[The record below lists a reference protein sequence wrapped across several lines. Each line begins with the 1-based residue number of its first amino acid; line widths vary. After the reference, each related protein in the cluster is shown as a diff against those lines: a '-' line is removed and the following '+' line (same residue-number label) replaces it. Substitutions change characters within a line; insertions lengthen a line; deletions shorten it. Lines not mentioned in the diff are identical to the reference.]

1 MFGGH
6 KGHEVTEPEQAVR
19 NLRDRFDSN
28 IKSGKLRF
36 TIKNYY
42 SLYDVSSLY
51 KMANLS
57 LGKLKVE
64 YTETYLVDI
73 R

>member
-19 NLRDRFDSN
+19 NLRDRFDTN
-28 IKSGKLRF
+28 IKSGKSI
-36 TIKNYY
+36 TNQ
-42 SLYDVSSLY
+42 
-51 KMANLS
+51 A
-57 LGKLKVE
+57 LKF
-64 YTETYLVDI
+64 